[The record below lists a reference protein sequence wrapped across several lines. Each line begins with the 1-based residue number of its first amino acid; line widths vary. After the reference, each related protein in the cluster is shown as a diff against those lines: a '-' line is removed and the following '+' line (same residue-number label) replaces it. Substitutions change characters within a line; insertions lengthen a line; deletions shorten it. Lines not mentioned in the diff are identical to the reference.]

1 MMDCKNLL
9 CGNRVNNTSNIYT
22 CLKYECLNRN
32 NEATKFFE
40 RQIAEEIIEEMNKR
54 KRERDEDYG
63 RGIYS

>member
-9 CGNRVNNTSNIYT
+9 CGSRVNNTSNMYT

-32 NEATKFFE
+32 EGTIEFFE
-40 RQIAEEIIEEMNKR
+40 RQIIEEIVEEM
-54 KRERDEDYG
+54 REKDENYG

>member
-1 MMDCKNLL
+1 MDCKNLL
-9 CGNRVNNTSNIYT
+9 CGSRVNDTSSIYT
-22 CLKYECLNRN
+22 CLKYECLNKN

-40 RQIAEEIIEEMNKR
+40 QQIAKEIIEEINK